1 MLSPATARIPDCGAR
16 STRPRL
22 HASKTQAT
30 SEGPKVATL
39 TIRNL
44 EDNIVD
50 ALKARARRNS
60 RSLEAEV
67 RELLRAVAN
76 GDSPEA
82 LRDLADRI
90 AALTTDVPQTD
101 STELVRADRVR

>member
-1 MLSPATARIPDCGAR
+1 
-16 STRPRL
+16 
-22 HASKTQAT
+22 
-30 SEGPKVATL
+30 VATL

-44 EDNIVD
+44 EDDVVD

-67 RELLRAVAN
+67 RELLRDIAV
-76 GDSPEA
+76 GGSPES

-90 AALTTDVPQTD
+90 AGLTPEVAQTD
-101 STELVRADRVR
+101 STELVRADRGR

>member
-1 MLSPATARIPDCGAR
+1 M
-16 STRPRL
+16 
-22 HASKTQAT
+22 
-30 SEGPKVATL
+30 ATL

-44 EDNIVD
+44 EDKVVD

-67 RELLRAVAN
+67 RALLRDVAT
-76 GDSPEA
+76 GDSPES

-90 AALTTDVPQTD
+90 AALTPDVPQTD
-101 STELVRADRVR
+101 SAELVRAD